1 MRVSTKRIL
10 SGILSLFF
18 LFLAFIIFIYFIK
31 PVYEETQ
38 NLRAEALQKENQL
51 NKQKVLIRE
60 FQNLVEKYGN
70 QKDVQQVFSLI
81 LPTNLAIGDALT
93 QINGLLSYNNM
104 LGMSFNVSRPV
115 IQNLYSAT
123 PSANFLKPVG
133 TFDITFKFSGSY
145 EDFKNFL
152 NQLETNIR
160 IFDIKNLSISPL
172 SINLQ
177 SLPKTSTSTA
187 QRLSYDITVTTYY
200 QSE

>member
-51 NKQKVLIRE
+51 NKQKTLSRE
-60 FQNLVEKYGN
+60 FQNLVEKYGDK
-70 QKDVQQVFSLI
+70 KDVQEIFSLI
-81 LPTNLAIGDALT
+81 LPTNLAVGDALT
-93 QINGLLSYNNM
+93 QINGLLSQNNM
-104 LGMSFNVSRPV
+104 SILSFNVSRPLL
-115 IQNLYSAT
+115 QSLSSAT
-123 PSANFLKPVG
+123 SSGNFLKPVG
-133 TFDITFKFSGSY
+133 MFDISFKSFGSY

-160 IFDIKNLSISPL
+160 IFNIKNLNISSIQVVQQPKQTLSPTV
-172 SINLQ
+172 Q
-177 SLPKTSTSTA
+177 K
-187 QRLSYDITVTTYY
+187 LSYDITVTAYY

>member
-1 MRVSTKRIL
+1 MRISTKRIL
-10 SGILSLFF
+10 SAILSLFF
-18 LFLAFIIFIYFIK
+18 IFLAFIIFIYFIK
-31 PVYEETQ
+31 PVYKETQ

-51 NKQKVLIRE
+51 NKQKALTRE

-70 QKDVQQVFSLI
+70 QKEVQEVFSLI
-81 LPTNLAIGDALT
+81 LPTNLAVGDALT

-104 LGMSFNVSRPV
+104 SGMSFNVSRPV

-123 PSANFLKPVG
+123 SSANFLKPVG

-160 IFDIKNLSISPL
+160 IFDVKNLSISPL